1 MNYTQIKKRTEQL
14 IRQQEYWNNKL
25 QSLPEGKL
33 LCSRDKNNFKY
44 YHKTCDKK
52 IYLDKSKRN
61 LAEQLAVKA
70 YIHALLQDISH
81 ELTANQFY
89 LRHYTDKS
97 SMESLLNHPGIQK
110 LLSPYFKPHAKEL
123 AEWVSSPY
131 NHNPYHPE
139 HLTHKTILNFLVRS
153 KSESM
158 ITMLLHT
165 NNIPFRYECE
175 LVLGSQI
182 VYPDFTIRHPRT
194 GEWYYWEHLGKMD
207 DPNYYKNKFH
217 LLEQYTSHGIVP
229 SINLILTFETK
240 EHPLTTDVIQKIIE
254 HYFL

>member
-1 MNYTQIKKRTEQL
+1 MNYQQIKKRTEQL
-14 IRQQEYWNNKL
+14 MQQQKYWNSKL

-33 LCSRDKNNFKY
+33 LCTRDKNSFKY
-44 YHKTCDKK
+44 YHKILDKK
-52 IYLDKSKRN
+52 VYLDKSKQK
-61 LAEQLAVKA
+61 LAEQLAIKS
-70 YIHALLQDISH
+70 YIHALLKDISH

-89 LRHYTDKS
+89 LRHYIDKS
-97 SMESLLNHPGIQK
+97 SVESLLTHPGIQK
-110 LLSPYFKPHAKEL
+110 LLHPYFKPRSKEL
-123 AEWVSSPY
+123 AEWMDSSY
-131 NHNPYHPE
+131 NRNPHFQE
-139 HLTHKTILNFLVRS
+139 HLKHKTILDFLVRS

-158 ITMLLHT
+158 ITTILYT

-182 VYPDFTIRHPRT
+182 IYPDFTIRHPRT

-240 EHPLTTDVIQKIIE
+240 NHPLTTDVIQKIIE

>member
-1 MNYTQIKKRTEQL
+1 MNYQQIKKRTEQL
-14 IRQQEYWNNKL
+14 RLQQDYWNNKL

-44 YHKTCDKK
+44 YHKISNKK
-52 IYLDKSKRN
+52 VYLDKSKQK
-61 LAEQLAVKA
+61 LAEQLAVKS
-70 YIHALLQDISH
+70 YIHALLKDISH

-89 LRHYTDKS
+89 LRHYADKS
-97 SMESLLNHPGIQK
+97 FVESLLNHPGIQR
-110 LLSPYFKPHAKEL
+110 LLNPYFKPHSKEL
-123 AEWVSSPY
+123 AEWMSSPY
-131 NHNPYHPE
+131 THNPYYPE
-139 HLTHKTILNFLVRS
+139 HLSHKTVLNFLVRS

-158 ITMLLHT
+158 ITMMLHT

-182 VYPDFTIRHPRT
+182 IYPDFTIRHPQT
-194 GEWYYWEHLGKMD
+194 GECYYWEHLGKMD
-207 DPNYYKNKFH
+207 DPNYYKNKFR

-229 SINLILTFETK
+229 SINLILTFETQR
-240 EHPLTTDVIQKIIE
+240 HPLTADVIQKIIE